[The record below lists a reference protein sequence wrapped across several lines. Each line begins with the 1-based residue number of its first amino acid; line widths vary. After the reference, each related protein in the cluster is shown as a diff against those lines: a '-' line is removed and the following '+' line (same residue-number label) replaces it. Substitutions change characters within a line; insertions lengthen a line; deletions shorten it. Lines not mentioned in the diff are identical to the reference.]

1 MAISPN
7 LSKKTILRGAS
18 FGVAAI
24 ALLAGFVITQ
34 RGAPSNP
41 SPVPAA
47 SPTRHVAVVNVT
59 AGPIQILDATVK
71 PTVNDVAALYFTVRN
86 TGPADRIIAAET
98 SASPRATL
106 HNEVS
111 TGNSGAMVQLQSLP
125 IAAETTTLVSPGGYH
140 VMLEQVPK
148 PITVGQ
154 TVRCTLTFEHAGKL
168 TFDAPVTP
176 Y

>member
-1 MAISPN
+1 MATSRRM
-7 LSKKTILRGAS
+7 SRKTILRGVS
-18 FGVAAI
+18 VGFAAI
-24 ALLAGFVITQ
+24 AVFTGFVITQ
-34 RGAPSNP
+34 RGGPSNP
-41 SPVPAA
+41 PSVPAA
-47 SPTRHVAVVNVT
+47 SPTRHVAVVDVT

-86 TGPADRIIAAET
+86 SGPADRIIAAET
-98 SASPRATL
+98 DASPRATL
-106 HNEVS
+106 HSEVT
-111 TGNSGAMVQLQSLP
+111 TGNTGSMVQLQSLP